1 MPRLSHRASYTA
13 RMSVRAFDPARLDV
27 ASFAKDAGEL
37 DGRWPLRQFS
47 RIKDSIH
54 AEKPINDGEEVAW
67 SARGELR
74 EARSTQPQVW
84 LHLKAAAR
92 LRLQCQR
99 CLGPVELDVDIDRA
113 FRFVAGEDAAAQ
125 MDADSDED
133 VLALTRALDL
143 GELIEDEL
151 LLALPLVPR
160 HDVCPAPLLA
170 GDADGAQNQEGPNP
184 FAVLA
189 GFRPGGSS
197 S

>member
-1 MPRLSHRASYTA
+1 
-13 RMSVRAFDPARLDV
+13 MSVRAYDPARLDV

-54 AEKPINDGEEVAW
+54 AEQPVDDGDEVVW
-67 SARGELR
+67 SARGEFR
-74 EARSTQPQVW
+74 EARGDQPQAW
-84 LHLKAAAR
+84 LHLKATAR
-92 LRLQCQR
+92 LRLECQR
-99 CLGPVELDVDIDRA
+99 CLGPVELDVDIDRS

-143 GELIEDEL
+143 SELVEDEL
-151 LLALPLVPR
+151 LLALPLVPM
-160 HDVCPAPLLA
+160 HDVCPVPLLT
-170 GDADGAQNQEGPNP
+170 GDPEAAENREGPNP